1 MPIYNSH
8 ITNRLRPFRRF
19 SYQLKSTKTKSSAK
33 LNDDVGDTPSLRRGL
48 FDSGR
53 NFPTLGRSRT
63 HSPSSKSSST
73 ESLKSPEDLSSL
85 SIKIE
90 SPPLVFYGHPKDS
103 TGALLSG
110 LITLYTPADLDTTW
124 QTLTVVLRA
133 ETQIKRPVHVGC
145 PNCAKTIDIIHT
157 WTFRSP
163 IAGTST
169 PFSCLLPGH
178 LPASTNNSLIRI
190 TYSLHATATSPTEEI
205 SYSHPIT
212 IERSILPGPDKHS
225 IRMFPP
231 TILKATV
238 TLPSVVYP
246 GSNFLFDVTLDG
258 VINTARGTRWK
269 LRKAT
274 WRIDEHTRAISPAC
288 KTHSAKLGGEGKG
301 VSHEDTRTVGSGE
314 MRKGWKSDFDT
325 ADGRIEMEVH
335 GSIPASSKAATGM
348 VTAAGAVVQHV
359 LVLEMIVLEEHRP
372 GPGKIVT
379 PTGAAR
385 VLKMQFRLHV
395 TGRSGLG
402 IAWDMEMPPMYG
414 DIPEAPPGYAV
425 VKKMMEVEAETGEIV
440 EVGWDGPP
448 LGGVRTSFF

>member
-1 MPIYNSH
+1 MPINNSH
-8 ITNRLRPFRRF
+8 IMSRLLPFKRF
-19 SYQLKSTKTKSSAK
+19 GYQLKSTKTESSME
-33 LNDDVGDTPSLRRGL
+33 LNDNVDDTPSHRRGL

-53 NFPTLGRSRT
+53 TLSTLGRSRT
-63 HSPSSKSSST
+63 HSSSSKSSFT
-73 ESLKSPEDLSSL
+73 ESLKSFEDLSSL

-110 LITLYTPADLDTTW
+110 LITLYTPSDVDSTW
-124 QTLTVVLRA
+124 QTLTIVLRA
-133 ETQIKRPVHVGC
+133 ETQIKRPVCIGC
-145 PNCAKTIDIIHT
+145 SDCAKIIDIIHT
-157 WTFRSP
+157 WTFRAP
-163 IAGTST
+163 MAGTFT

-190 TYSLHATATSPTEEI
+190 TYSLYATATSPTEEI

-225 IRMFPP
+225 VRMFPP
-231 TILKATV
+231 TILKTTV
-238 TLPSVVYP
+238 TLPSVIYP
-246 GSNFLFDVTLDG
+246 GSDFLFDVTLDG
-258 VINTARGTRWK
+258 VVNTIRNTRWK
-269 LRKAT
+269 LRKII

-301 VSHEDTRTVGSGE
+301 VSHEDIRTLGFNE
-314 MRKGWKSDFDT
+314 LRKGWKSDFDT

-335 GSIPASSKAATGM
+335 ASIPASSKAATGM

-385 VLKMQFRLHV
+385 VLKMQVRLHV

-414 DIPEAPPGYAV
+414 DIPEPPPGYMV
-425 VKKMMEVEAETGEIV
+425 VKKMEVET
-440 EVGWDGPP
+440 
-448 LGGVRTSFF
+448 